1 MNREIESILLSENEK
16 NLEKVDNFLEVD
28 YKNTL
33 REMFTV
39 LLESIKKRSID
50 DIIKCAIDSTLS
62 SFDQKYIFNNRSDI
76 TQEIKNRMALACIPF
91 GFIIDSFGMTQIMS
105 MPDSSANQKFK
116 PHVCR
121 DDGPIQFDN

>member
-50 DIIKCAIDSTLS
+50 DSET
-62 SFDQKYIFNNRSDI
+62 
-76 TQEIKNRMALACIPF
+76 
-91 GFIIDSFGMTQIMS
+91 IM
-105 MPDSSANQKFK
+105 
-116 PHVCR
+116 
-121 DDGPIQFDN
+121 